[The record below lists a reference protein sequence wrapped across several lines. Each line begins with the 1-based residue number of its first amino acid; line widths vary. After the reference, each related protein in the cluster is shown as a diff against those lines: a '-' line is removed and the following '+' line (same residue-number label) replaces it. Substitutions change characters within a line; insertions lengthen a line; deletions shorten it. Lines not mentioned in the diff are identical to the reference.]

1 MRLDVT
7 EVKPFESY
15 TGIARVRPDGRI
27 YTSRHGRCVFTGA
40 SDHGNGRLGRVS
52 DGTGPRCRW
61 PTPGRAANISRP
73 ADWKGYH
80 MTAPPK
86 DILQRHDAWVENEED
101 YQRKLR
107 LLQSLW
113 REEQGLPARKYGN
126 QLAWPAAKETLDNY
140 LTKTIRKVVKEE
152 VEGTKQRSKGY
163 QSPRIYN
170 NLLSSQPLCFNL
182 FGELTEDLGLASQ
195 VLSDMS
201 KGRVAQVTAIEFEW
215 SPRRSDPRYTG
226 DKTAFDV
233 YVIYRNATGQC
244 GFLGIE
250 VKYHENLE
258 KKEKNYYL
266 AHHTRY
272 DTIAA
277 EMGCFHEE
285 HLDTLR
291 QAGQPKADGLQQL
304 WRDHLLMGVWR
315 KAGGFD
321 EACFV
326 LLYPAVNTTC
336 EQATADYRH
345 CLSDTRT
352 FEAWTLEAFVACLRQ
367 RTEAKWVRLFYD
379 RYLDLSRLPL

>member
-1 MRLDVT
+1 M
-7 EVKPFESY
+7 
-15 TGIARVRPDGRI
+15 
-27 YTSRHGRCVFTGA
+27 
-40 SDHGNGRLGRVS
+40 
-52 DGTGPRCRW
+52 
-61 PTPGRAANISRP
+61 PT
-73 ADWKGYH
+73 
-80 MTAPPK
+80 PPK
-86 DILQRHDAWVENEED
+86 DILQRHDAWVENKKD

-140 LTKTIRKVVKEE
+140 LTLTIREVVRKE
-152 VEGTKQRSKGY
+152 VEGPKRRGKGY

-182 FGELTEDLGLASQ
+182 FGELAKNLDLASQ

-215 SPRRSDPRYTG
+215 SPGRGDPRYTD

-233 YVIYRNATGQC
+233 YVTYRNATGQC

-258 KKEKNYYL
+258 NKEENYYL

-272 DTIAA
+272 ATIAA

-285 HLDTLR
+285 RLDTLR
-291 QAGQPKADGLQQL
+291 QADQPKVDGLQQL
-304 WRDHLLMGVWR
+304 WRDHLLMGVWC

-321 EACFV
+321 DACFV

-336 EQATADYRH
+336 EQAVADYRN
-345 CLSDTRT
+345 CLSDART
-352 FEAWTLEAFVACLRQ
+352 FEAWTLETFVSSLRKY
-367 RTEAKWVRLFYD
+367 TDAEWVRRFD
-379 RYLDLSRLPL
+379 SRYLDLNRLPL